1 MFITNFK
8 VSVTKNGDGTI
19 TYTKNNLKYKVF
31 IHKEDEVLKAIF
43 DKYYNM
49 LDTFKNRHYAIAKWI
64 VAEIRAKGY
73 SFKTYS
79 NNKMNLRPVKSP
91 KAIRKRSKDLY
102 EEQIMYNLHR
112 SEMEF
117 HYSDFE
123 RLIH

>member
-19 TYTKNNLKYKVF
+19 TYTKNNLNYKVF
-31 IHKEDEVLKAIF
+31 IHKEDEVIKEIF

-64 VAEIRAKGY
+64 VREIRAKGY

-91 KAIRKRSKDLY
+91 KAIRKKSKDLY

-112 SEMEF
+112 SEME
-117 HYSDFE
+117 YNISDFE

>member
-1 MFITNFK
+1 
-8 VSVTKNGDGTI
+8 
-19 TYTKNNLKYKVF
+19 YKVF
-31 IHKEDEVLKAIF
+31 IHKEDEVLKEIF

-64 VAEIRAKGY
+64 VTEIRAKGY

-79 NNKMNLRPVKSP
+79 NNKMNLRPVKSL
-91 KAIRKRSKDLY
+91 KAIRRKRSKDLY

-117 HYSDFE
+117 HYSEFE

>member
-8 VSVTKNGDGTI
+8 VFVTKNGDGTI
-19 TYTKNNLKYKVF
+19 MYTKNNLNYKVF
-31 IHKEDEVLKAIF
+31 IHKEDAVIKEIF
-43 DKYYNM
+43 DKYYNQ
-49 LDTFKNRHYAIAKWI
+49 LETFKNRHYAIAKWI
-64 VAEIRAKGY
+64 VTEIRAKGY

-91 KAIRKRSKDLY
+91 KAFRIRHKDLF

-112 SEMEF
+112 REMEF